1 MGHAEDEGEVG
12 IPLVTTNRINR
23 PEIAERILAD
33 GCADM
38 VSMARPL
45 LADPEFVVKAAQGR
59 ADEINTCIGCNQA
72 CLDHAFKNRIASCL
86 LNPRACHETELQY
99 ARAAQPKRI
108 AVVGAGPAGLACAT
122 VLAQR
127 GHRVDLFDGAA
138 EIGGQFNLAKRIPGK
153 EEFHEAL
160 RYFGRQIEL
169 TGVALHLNRR
179 VEASDLIAGG
189 YDEIVLATGVSP
201 RDPKIPGQDGPNV
214 LGYIDVLTGARPVG
228 ERVAVIGA
236 GGIGFDV
243 AEFLVQDGPS
253 PALDLDVWKAEW
265 GVTDPAAT
273 RGGITR
279 AKVSPPARDVTLL
292 QRKPAPLGKG
302 LGKTTGWIHRATL
315 KMKQVKMIGGVNYER
330 IDARGLHVSYGE
342 QRTGHELIEA
352 DTIVLCTGQ
361 EPQRALLAPLQA
373 AGRSVHVIGGAD
385 RAAELDAK
393 RAIDQGARLAARL

>member
-1 MGHAEDEGEVG
+1 
-12 IPLVTTNRINR
+12 
-23 PEIAERILAD
+23 
-33 GCADM
+33 
-38 VSMARPL
+38 
-45 LADPEFVVKAAQGR
+45 
-59 ADEINTCIGCNQA
+59 
-72 CLDHAFKNRIASCL
+72 
-86 LNPRACHETELQY
+86 
-99 ARAAQPKRI
+99 
-108 AVVGAGPAGLACAT
+108 
-122 VLAQR
+122 
-127 GHRVDLFDGAA
+127 
-138 EIGGQFNLAKRIPGK
+138 
-153 EEFHEAL
+153 
-160 RYFGRQIEL
+160 
-169 TGVALHLNRR
+169 
-179 VEASDLIAGG
+179 
-189 YDEIVLATGVSP
+189 
-201 RDPKIPGQDGPNV
+201 
-214 LGYIDVLTGARPVG
+214 
-228 ERVAVIGA
+228 
-236 GGIGFDV
+236 
-243 AEFLVQDGPS
+243 VQDGPS
-253 PALDLDVWKAEW
+253 PALDLDEWKAEW

>member
-201 RDPKIPGQDGPNV
+201 RDPKIPG
-214 LGYIDVLTGARPVG
+214 
-228 ERVAVIGA
+228 
-236 GGIGFDV
+236 
-243 AEFLVQDGPS
+243 
-253 PALDLDVWKAEW
+253 
-265 GVTDPAAT
+265 
-273 RGGITR
+273 
-279 AKVSPPARDVTLL
+279 
-292 QRKPAPLGKG
+292 
-302 LGKTTGWIHRATL
+302 
-315 KMKQVKMIGGVNYER
+315 
-330 IDARGLHVSYGE
+330 
-342 QRTGHELIEA
+342 RTGR
-352 DTIVLCTGQ
+352 TY
-361 EPQRALLAPLQA
+361 
-373 AGRSVHVIGGAD
+373 S
-385 RAAELDAK
+385 
-393 RAIDQGARLAARL
+393 AISTC